1 MSVNGRGERDLL
13 RLFPDSG
20 TGNIFRLVPDSG
32 TSVVRLA
39 PPAKKMME
47 NSEGGMNIN

>member
-1 MSVNGRGERDLL
+1 MSVNGPGERDLL

-20 TGNIFRLVPDSG
+20 TGN
-32 TSVVRLA
+32 VVRLA

-47 NSEGGMNIN
+47 NSEGEMNIN